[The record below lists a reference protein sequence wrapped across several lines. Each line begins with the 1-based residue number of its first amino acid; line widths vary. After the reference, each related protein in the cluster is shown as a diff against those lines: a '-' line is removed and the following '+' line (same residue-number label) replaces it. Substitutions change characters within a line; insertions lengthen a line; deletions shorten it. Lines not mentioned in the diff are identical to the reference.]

1 MIIKII
7 QIFYNYEMNDT
18 NIKNTIA
25 GNIRQYRAKYK
36 ISQEKLSEMT
46 GISQQH
52 ISNIENEQVNPSI
65 ETLLAISNALNITV
79 NDLVY

>member
-1 MIIKII
+1 MDDQQIK
-7 QIFYNYEMNDT
+7 Q
-18 NIKNTIA
+18 NIA
-25 GNIRQYRAKYK
+25 SNIRQYRAKKK
-36 ISQEKLSEMT
+36 ISQEKLSDLT

-65 ETLLAISNALNITV
+65 ELLLKIADALEVTL

>member
-1 MIIKII
+1 
-7 QIFYNYEMNDT
+7 MNEKE
-18 NIKNTIA
+18 IKNIIA
-25 GNIRQYRAKYK
+25 GNIRQYRAKQK
-36 ISQEKLSEMT
+36 ISQEKLSEIT

-65 ETLLAISNALNITV
+65 EVLLAIANALKVTI

>member
-1 MIIKII
+1 
-7 QIFYNYEMNDT
+7 MNDQQIKQ
-18 NIKNTIA
+18 NIA
-25 GNIRQYRAKYK
+25 SNIRQYRAKKK
-36 ISQEKLSEMT
+36 ISQEKLSDLT

-65 ETLLAISNALNITV
+65 ELLMKISDALEVTL

>member
-1 MIIKII
+1 MDDQQIK
-7 QIFYNYEMNDT
+7 Q
-18 NIKNTIA
+18 NIA
-25 GNIRQYRAKYK
+25 SNIRQYRAKKK
-36 ISQEKLSEMT
+36 ISQEKLSDLT

-65 ETLLAISNALNITV
+65 ELLMKISDALEVTL

>member
-1 MIIKII
+1 MTKNNLKKIV
-7 QIFYNYEMNDT
+7 
-18 NIKNTIA
+18 A
-25 GNIRQYRAKYK
+25 SNIRQYRAKYK
-36 ISQEKLSEMT
+36 ISQEKLSELT

-65 ETLLAISNALNITV
+65 ETLIEISKALKVTV